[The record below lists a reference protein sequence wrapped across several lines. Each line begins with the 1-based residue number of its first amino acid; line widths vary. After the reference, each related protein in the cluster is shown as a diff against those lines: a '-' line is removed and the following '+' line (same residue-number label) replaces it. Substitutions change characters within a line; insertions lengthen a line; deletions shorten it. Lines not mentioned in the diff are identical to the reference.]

1 GINKVYAIINSSPL
15 EHLGGFIAMIVFT
28 LVFYSVYAFLREI
41 VCTVICPY
49 GRLKSVL
56 VDKNTLTVIYDF
68 IRGEPRSKN
77 KNRSTDSG
85 DCIDC

>member
-1 GINKVYAIINSSPL
+1 RARKILKHIVFFILSFCIANLFLAYIIGINKVYAIINSSPL

-49 GRLKSVL
+49 GRL
-56 VDKNTLTVIYDF
+56 
-68 IRGEPRSKN
+68 
-77 KNRSTDSG
+77 
-85 DCIDC
+85 